1 MADVGLSDLGS
12 DENRPDPDA
21 LLKRL
26 AADEIRTKQAK
37 LKIFF
42 GFAPGVGKTYAML
55 ESAHRLKRAGVDV
68 VVGCVETH
76 GRNETAEL
84 VRGLEVLPRR
94 VVTHRGARLEELDL
108 EQALRRR
115 PKVLLLDELA
125 HTNAPGSLHKKRH
138 QDVLDLL
145 AHGIDVHTT
154 LNVQHVESLN
164 DVVAQVTTVRVR
176 ETVPDAILDR
186 ADEIELVDIPPD
198 ELLRR
203 LQAGKVYLSD
213 QAARAVE
220 HFFKRGNLLAL
231 RELALRRTADR
242 VDKEMLAYREENAI
256 ESTWA
261 AGERILV
268 CVSPSPGSAS
278 LIRGARRMAAGL
290 RAQWVAAYVEPSLR
304 EPFSQHDR
312 ERLDANLR
320 LAESLGGEVVRLTGA
335 SVSGSLL
342 DYARKRNVTRI
353 LIGKP
358 THPRI
363 RDRLRG
369 SLLDEVV
376 RASGDIDV
384 HVISGDAGTP
394 AASPPKPSARPTD
407 WQAHALAAMGVATVT
422 GLAWLGREILS
433 SPDIIAMYLLAIMVV
448 ATRAGRG
455 PSLFASFLS
464 VLAYDF
470 FFVAPFYTFA
480 VSDHSHVLTF
490 VMMFGVGA
498 VMSGLTG
505 RIRQQEQNARSRE
518 ARTASLYALSRELGS
533 AVDEVSAAWVLARH
547 TAELFSCGALVV
559 LDRDRSAAAP
569 TVAVGQV
576 PYSATEQAVVRW
588 VFDHG
593 RPAGLGTDTL
603 EGARLKCVAIRAGGE
618 VLGVL
623 ALAPNDAA
631 SIGLEARD
639 FLEAVARQGAL
650 ALERSRSADE
660 AKAAALRARAEEMR
674 SSLLSAVSHDLRT
687 PLAAITGAATTLRD
701 DSASL
706 PPLERSGLLESI
718 CEEAERLERLV
729 GNLLDMT
736 SLESGG
742 VSMKREWIPLEEI
755 VGSALTRLEKKLGSR
770 RVDTTIA
777 ADVPLL
783 HVEPVLFEQV
793 FINLLENVCK
803 YTPSDSPVTI
813 EARCDQTNVVIEVG
827 DRGPGLP
834 AGREG
839 QLFEKFVRGSHVGI
853 RGVGLGLA
861 ICKGIV
867 DAHGGRIDAE
877 NRAGGGALFR
887 VTIPVAQGAPAT
899 LEPIEEEA

>member
-1 MADVGLSDLGS
+1 MVDSD
-12 DENRPDPDA
+12 NRPDPDA
-21 LLKRL
+21 LLKRV
-26 AADEIRTKQAK
+26 AADEARDSQAK

-55 ESAHRLKRAGVDV
+55 ESAQRLKRAGVDV

-76 GRNETAEL
+76 GRKETAEL
-84 VRGLEVLPRR
+84 VRGLEVLPPR
-94 VVTHRGARLEELDL
+94 VLTHRGTRLEELDL
-108 EQALRRR
+108 EHALRRR
-115 PKVLLLDELA
+115 PKILLLDELA
-125 HTNAPGSLHKKRH
+125 HSNAPGSLHKKRH

-203 LQAGKVYLSD
+203 LQAGKVYLSE
-213 QAARAVE
+213 QATRAVD

-242 VDKEMLAYREENAI
+242 VDKDMLAYREENAI

-268 CVSPSPGSAS
+268 CVSPSPASAS

-290 RAQWVAAYVEPSLR
+290 RAPWVAAYVEPALTS
-304 EPFSQHDR
+304 PFSAQDR
-312 ERLDANLR
+312 ERLDTNLR
-320 LAESLGGEVVRLTGA
+320 LVESLGGEVARLTGT
-335 SVSGSLL
+335 SVSEALL
-342 DYARKRNVTRI
+342 GYARKHNVTRI

-363 RDRLRG
+363 RDRVRG
-369 SLLDEVV
+369 SLLDDVV
-376 RASGDIDV
+376 RGSGDIDV
-384 HVISGDAGTP
+384 HVISGDAGKTTPVAPARALP
-394 AASPPKPSARPTD
+394 AAPD
-407 WQAHALAAMGVATVT
+407 WPGLSLAAVAVATVT
-422 GLAWLGREILS
+422 VLCWLGREILAA
-433 SPDIIAMYLLAIMVV
+433 PDIIAMFLLAITVV
-448 ATRAGRG
+448 ATRTGRG
-455 PSLFASFLS
+455 PSVFASLLA
-464 VLAYDF
+464 VAAYDF
-470 FFVAPFYTFA
+470 FFVTPYYTFA

-490 VMMFGVGA
+490 AMMFGVGA

-505 RIRQQEQNARSRE
+505 RIRQQEQNARNRE
-518 ARTASLYALSRELGS
+518 VRTASLYALSRELGS
-533 AVDEVSAAWVLARH
+533 AVDEVSAAWVLTKH

-559 LDRDRSAAAP
+559 LDRDKSAAEP
-569 TVAVGQV
+569 TVMVGQA
-576 PYSATEQAVVRW
+576 PYSSMEQAVVRW
-588 VFDHG
+588 VFEHG

-603 EGARLKCVAIRAGGE
+603 EGARLACFPIRAGAE

-623 ALAPNDAA
+623 ALGPADASA
-631 SIGLEARD
+631 IGLDSRD
-639 FLEAVARQGAL
+639 FIETVARQGAL
-650 ALERSRSADE
+650 ALERSRSAEE

-701 DSASL
+701 DSATL
-706 PPLERSGLLESI
+706 PAGERSDLLESI

-729 GNLLDMT
+729 RNLLDMT
-736 SLESGG
+736 SLDSGG
-742 VSMKREWIPLEEI
+742 VSLKREWIPLEEI
-755 VGSALTRLEKKLGSR
+755 VGSALTRLEKKLGTR
-770 RVDTTIA
+770 TVNTTIEPEL
-777 ADVPLL
+777 PLL
-783 HVEPVLFEQV
+783 HVEPVLFEQI
-793 FINLLENVCK
+793 FINLLENACK
-803 YTPSDSPVTI
+803 YTPIDTPLDI
-813 EARCDQTNVVIEVG
+813 AARHEKENVVIEVA

-834 AGREG
+834 AGRER
-839 QLFEKFVRGSHVGI
+839 QMFEKFVRGNHVGI

-867 DAHGGRIDAE
+867 EAHGGTIAAE

-887 VTIPVAQGAPAT
+887 MTIPVAAGMPANT
-899 LEPIEEEA
+899 SEMGEVA

>member
-1 MADVGLSDLGS
+1 MVDSKLADLRS

-21 LLKRL
+21 LLKRV
-26 AADEIRTKQAK
+26 AADEARAKRAK

-68 VVGCVETH
+68 VIGCVETH
-76 GRNETAEL
+76 GREETAEL
-84 VRGLEVLPRR
+84 ERGLEVLPLR
-94 VVTHRGARLEELDL
+94 VVSHRGARLEELDL
-108 EQALRRR
+108 EHALRRR
-115 PKVLLLDELA
+115 PKILLLDELA

-186 ADEIELVDIPPD
+186 ADEIELVDIPPE

-203 LQAGKVYLSD
+203 LHDGKVYLSE
-213 QAARAVE
+213 QAKRAVD

-268 CVSPSPGSAS
+268 CVSPSPASAS
-278 LIRGARRMAAGL
+278 VIRGARRMAAGL
-290 RAQWVAAYVEPSLR
+290 RAPWVAAYVEPALTQPYSRL
-304 EPFSQHDR
+304 DR

-320 LAESLGGEVVRLTGA
+320 LAESLGGEVARLTGPH
-335 SVSGSLL
+335 VSEALL
-342 DYARKRNVTRI
+342 DYARKQNVTRI

-384 HVISGDAGTP
+384 HVISGDAGKAPPATP
-394 AASPPKPSARPTD
+394 RPSGGPPD
-407 WQAHALAAMGVATVT
+407 WAGFALATAAVAAVT
-422 GLAWLGREILS
+422 AICALGREWLS
-433 SPDIIAMYLLAIMVV
+433 SADMIAVYLLAIVMV
-448 ATRAGRG
+448 ATRTGRG
-455 PSLFASFLS
+455 PSLFAALLS
-464 VLAYDF
+464 VAAYDF
-470 FFVAPFYTFA
+470 FFVAPFLTFA

-498 VMSGLTG
+498 VLSGLTQ
-505 RIRQQEQNARSRE
+505 RIRQQEQNARNRE
-518 ARTASLYALSRELGS
+518 ARTASLYALSRDLGS
-533 AVDEVSAAWVLARH
+533 AVDEVSAAWVLAKH

-559 LDRDRSAAAP
+559 LDRDRLAAEP
-569 TVAVGQV
+569 TVTVGHA
-576 PYSATEQAVVRW
+576 PYSTTEQAVVRW
-588 VFDHG
+588 VFEHG

-603 EGARLKCVAIRAGGE
+603 EGARLACSPIRAGAD

-623 ALAPNDAA
+623 ALAPADVTT
-631 SIGLEARD
+631 IGLDARD
-639 FLEAVARQGAL
+639 FIETVARQGAL

-660 AKAAALRARAEEMR
+660 AKSAALRARAEEMR

-706 PPLERSGLLESI
+706 PSSERTGLLESI

-742 VSMKREWIPLEEI
+742 VSLKREWIPLEEMI
-755 VGSALTRLEKKLGSR
+755 GSALTRLEKKLGTR
-770 RVDTTIA
+770 LVHTAIA
-777 ADVPLL
+777 DDVPLL
-783 HVEPVLFEQV
+783 HVEPVIFEQI
-793 FINLLENVCK
+793 FINLLENACK
-803 YTPSDSPVTI
+803 YTPRESPI
-813 EARCDQTNVVIEVG
+813 DIDGRRENGNVVIEIA

-834 AGREG
+834 PGREA
-839 QLFEKFVRGSHVGI
+839 QIFERFVRGSHVGI

-861 ICKGIV
+861 ICKGIAE
-867 DAHGGRIDAE
+867 AHGGTIAAE
-877 NRAGGGALFR
+877 NREGGGAMFR
-887 VTIPVAQGAPAT
+887 VTIPVAADAPT
-899 LEPIEEEA
+899 GDETEEEER